1 MTPFTSPPARLFRHR
16 WRCCLALLGG
26 MLAAGTSA
34 GGSVELAADE
44 RATVIVVVGA
54 AGEED
59 FGRQFAGWAEAWK
72 APCAR
77 SGAKLIS
84 IGLDADK
91 DDDLNRLQAALQ
103 AEPKTGASELWL
115 VLLGHGTFDGKIARF
130 NLRGPDLEEKQLAA
144 WLAPFERPL
153 AVVNASS
160 ASAPFLAALSKPGR
174 VVVSATKS
182 GNEQNFARFGG
193 YFSKAIGAL
202 EADLDK
208 DGQVSLLEAW
218 LHAASQVAEFYK
230 TEGRLATEH
239 SLLDD
244 SGDGQGTP
252 ADWFRGVRAVK
263 KAAEGALVDGR
274 RAHQF
279 HLVRSDAE
287 KRLPAAIRARR
298 NELELE
304 VFKLRDDKAAFP
316 KEEYDRKLE
325 ELLLQMA
332 RLYEE
337 AERKP

>member
-1 MTPFTSPPARLFRHR
+1 MIPA
-16 WRCCLALLGG
+16 LAG
-26 MLAAGTSA
+26 LAVRVSA
-34 GGSVELAADE
+34 GSGDAPVVEGQ
-44 RATVIVVVGA
+44 ATVIVVVGA
-54 AGEED
+54 PGEEEY
-59 FGRQFAGWAEAWK
+59 GKLFAEWAEAWK

-77 SGAKLIS
+77 AGARLVT
-84 IGLDADK
+84 IGLDANK
-91 DDDLNRLQAALQ
+91 DNDLGRLQAALQ
-103 AEPKTGASELWL
+103 GEPKAGAGDLWL
-115 VLLGHGTFDGKIARF
+115 VLLGHGTFDGKAAKF
-130 NLRGPDLEEKQLAA
+130 NLRGPDLEDRQLAA

-193 YFSKAIGAL
+193 YFSKAIGGL

-218 LHAASQVAEFYK
+218 LHAASQAAEFYK
-230 TEGRLATEH
+230 IEGRLATEH
-239 SLLDD
+239 ALLDD
-244 SGDGQGTP
+244 NGDGQGTP

-263 KAAEGALVDGR
+263 RAAEGASVDGR

-279 HLVRSDAE
+279 HLVRSE
-287 KRLPAAIRARR
+287 VEQRLPAALRAKRD
-298 NELELE
+298 ELELA
-304 VFKLRDDKAAFP
+304 VFKLRDDQALFP

-325 ELLLQMA
+325 ELLLRLA

-337 AERKP
+337 GAASKP